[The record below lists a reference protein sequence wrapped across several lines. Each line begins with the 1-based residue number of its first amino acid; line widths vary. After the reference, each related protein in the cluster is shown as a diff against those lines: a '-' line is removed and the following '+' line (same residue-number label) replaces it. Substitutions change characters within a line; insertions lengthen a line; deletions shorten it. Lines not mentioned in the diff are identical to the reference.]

1 MTLVSTYRITCKAIT
16 VRTDSSTSCPY
27 KQFKAPE
34 SLPRVAE
41 KPQAQRGAF
50 CSVHLLSHRKEVVRT
65 LLKVG
70 AALPPRDMCHL
81 LPNTDIKVCPGL
93 WFFELSS
100 LPATSS
106 GPSVWLLRYAQCRD
120 MQ

>member
-1 MTLVSTYRITCKAIT
+1 MCEAIT
-16 VRTDSSTSCPY
+16 VHTDSSTFQPY

-34 SLPRVAE
+34 SLPRVGE
-41 KPQAQRGAF
+41 KPQDQRSAL
-50 CSVHLLSHRKEVVRT
+50 CSVYLMSHRKEIVRT
-65 LLKVG
+65 LLIVG

-93 WFFELSS
+93 WFFALSS

-106 GPSVWLLRYAQCRD
+106 GPGVWLLRYSQGRD